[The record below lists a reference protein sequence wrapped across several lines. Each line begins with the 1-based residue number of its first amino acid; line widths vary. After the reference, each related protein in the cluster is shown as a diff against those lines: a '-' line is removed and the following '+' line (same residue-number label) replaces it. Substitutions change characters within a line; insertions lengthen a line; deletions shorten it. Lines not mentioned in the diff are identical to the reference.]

1 MIYYTFQD
9 KTLCISSSDYHCLSF
24 LEKVRLLE
32 PLMIET
38 FGYDRADDDE
48 ELSDL
53 RGFFEA
59 PEWLEANNI
68 VRFTHTGNWLRHGA
82 SRARVYALNMFAIKG
97 WEHNEVEFRVQNK
110 THYEYGTG
118 ITFSEFINLPPISK
132 QKLIENLL
140 DVYRTYQDEDS
151 DEILA
156 LQSLST
162 DREWYMMGGYAAS
175 EMIKQDYF
183 KNFVNK

>member
-9 KTLCISSSDYHCLSF
+9 KTLCISYVDYLCLTF

-59 PEWLEANNI
+59 PEWLQANNI
-68 VRFTHTGNWLRHGA
+68 VRFTHAGNWLRHGA
-82 SRARVYALNMFAIKG
+82 YRARVYALNMFAIKG
-97 WEHNEVEFRVQNK
+97 WDLRDQNK
-110 THYEYGTG
+110 TSYDTG
-118 ITFSEFINLPPISK
+118 ISFSEFIGLPPISK

-140 DVYRTYQDEDS
+140 EVYRTYQDDDS
-151 DEILA
+151 DEIRA

-162 DREWYMMGGYAAS
+162 DREWYMMGSEYAPS
-175 EMIKQDYF
+175 ELNTQDYF
-183 KNFVNK
+183 INFVNK